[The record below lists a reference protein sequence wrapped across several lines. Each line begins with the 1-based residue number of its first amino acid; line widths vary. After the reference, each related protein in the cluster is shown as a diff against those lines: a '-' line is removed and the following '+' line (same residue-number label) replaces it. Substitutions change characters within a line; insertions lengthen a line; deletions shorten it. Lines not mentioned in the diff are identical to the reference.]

1 MGDLSRHRQAA
12 VVVVAALA
20 VWSWW
25 GDAPAVVQ
33 WTWPV
38 LALAYVAF
46 GVVAERRARSE
57 ET

>member
-25 GDAPAVVQ
+25 GDSPTVVQ

-38 LALAYVAF
+38 LALAYVVA
-46 GVVAERRARSE
+46 GVLKERRDRSE

>member
-1 MGDLSRHRQAA
+1 MNDLSRNRQAA
-12 VVVVAALA
+12 MVVVAALA

-25 GDAPAVVQ
+25 GDAPLVVQ

-38 LALAYVAF
+38 LALAYVVV
-46 GVVAERRARSE
+46 GVMKERRDRSE